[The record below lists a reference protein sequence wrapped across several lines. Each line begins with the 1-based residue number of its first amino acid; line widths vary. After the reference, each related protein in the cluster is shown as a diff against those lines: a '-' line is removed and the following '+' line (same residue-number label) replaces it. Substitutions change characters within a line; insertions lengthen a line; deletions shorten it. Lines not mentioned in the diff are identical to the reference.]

1 MHLPG
6 DADVTG
12 NELERDGAGT
22 RVRLGVGVD
31 TVLGLE
37 LGLGVDTVLGFELG
51 LGVGLDATLG
61 LIIGEAEGT
70 SARSNT
76 RRRLLPLS
84 VT

>member
-6 DADVTG
+6 DADATG
-12 NELERDGAGT
+12 NELEREEVGT
-22 RVRLGVGVD
+22 RVRLGLGVD

-37 LGLGVDTVLGFELG
+37 LGLGV
-51 LGVGLDATLG
+51 GLDATLG
-61 LIIGEAEGT
+61 LLTGEEEGT

-84 VT
+84 AT